1 MKNLILK
8 IDEELHKQ
16 IKIRATENGQTIK
29 GYITTLIKRDLGI
42 KNRELSAK
50 TILSIKPSRQMH
62 FNIICLEIQL
72 KRKR

>member
-42 KNRELSAK
+42 KKIERCRLKQSSLLNHLGKS
-50 TILSIKPSRQMH
+50 ILTL
-62 FNIICLEIQL
+62 FA
-72 KRKR
+72 

>member
-1 MKNLILK
+1 LKGGTAMKNLILK

-42 KNRELSAK
+42 KK
-50 TILSIKPSRQMH
+50 
-62 FNIICLEIQL
+62 
-72 KRKR
+72 

>member
-16 IKIRATENGQTIK
+16 IKTIK

-42 KNRELSAK
+42 KK
-50 TILSIKPSRQMH
+50 
-62 FNIICLEIQL
+62 
-72 KRKR
+72 

>member
-16 IKIRATENGQTIK
+16 IKIHTTENDQTIK

-42 KNRELSAK
+42 KK
-50 TILSIKPSRQMH
+50 DI
-62 FNIICLEIQL
+62 
-72 KRKR
+72 RK